1 LERKN
6 PELLILV
13 TSFLK
18 KLSCY
23 SLNKDEMKS
32 LNAADKL
39 APLLTTD
46 NPGKI
51 ILNFTVIQVQLNF
64 FYQETF

>member
-1 LERKN
+1 
-6 PELLILV
+6 
-13 TSFLK
+13 
-18 KLSCY
+18 
-23 SLNKDEMKS
+23 MKS
-32 LNAADKL
+32 LNAPDKL